1 MLSALW
7 DTRET
12 NVGWFWLLY
21 DAFLVFLLRCRE
33 EKEEVRKW
41 LSTFVDVNNKYSHSF
56 FVIRKIR
63 VLVAFYCMNF
73 CSRVLSCI
81 GAEGQQR
88 ESLSF
93 AEITELRFA
102 CISFLGSKITNQ
114 RLAFYHLVRIFL
126 RWHMQNPLYSNY
138 REMINKRKKISLP
151 RWHCWIRQ
159 IVKPFLWIA
168 KLDF

>member
-33 EKEEVRKW
+33 EKEEVRKC
-41 LSTFVDVNNKYSHSF
+41 